1 MSYKA
6 LSEAVELAEGAIN
19 DHSLHLLDHSF
30 LTLLTSLHRKMEI
43 RRNQLLAC
51 RMRKQESYDQGS
63 IPRTEILNQKSIEPG
78 WKVASIPKDLMR
90 RRVEITGPVNDT
102 KMVIN
107 MLSRNLE
114 GKRADMAMLDFEDS
128 MYPAWKNIID
138 GVYNVIGASTGELQ
152 YKKENKDDK
161 FSSDKVYKLDPKDM
175 AGLMVRVR
183 GLHLHE
189 TNIKIDGQHVSA
201 GLFDLAICFYH
212 TAAVLIKS
220 GKTPKYYVPKIEYP
234 MEAWWWNDLFVQLQE
249 ELGYKRGTLRATFL
263 IETLPAAFNMEEI
276 LYELREHAVGMN
288 VGRWDKIFSDIKTL
302 KNHPSRISPD
312 RSEITM
318 NKFWM
323 ENYAKRLVN
332 VCHRRGALAIGGMS
346 SFTPG
351 KNIQTRDAQTKK
363 VIEDKFNEFK
373 LGHDGCWVSH
383 PYFIGPAMM
392 CFPKDNQIDFIDAAF
407 PENPLLIMEG
417 EAPRTIDGLKINIQ
431 VAIAY
436 LCGMQKGLGCVSHNN
451 LMEDLATLEISR
463 AQVWQW
469 KHYNITLTGGEVVN
483 DELIREQFQK
493 EQQLFLV
500 EILNNHSLSEQ
511 EMISEIN
518 RLKKAT
524 NDGMDLFTAKNLE
537 PFLTTYS
544 PLADEHEKTNSG
556 SNKMR
561 ETTNLE
567 ILWKTDKRWNGIIRD
582 YSPAEVLKLRG
593 SYRLEYSLA
602 KIGAD
607 NLWRLLNENSY
618 LNALG
623 ALTGN
628 QAIQQVRAGLKAI
641 YLSGWQVAADA
652 NLSGEM
658 YPDQSLYP
666 SDSVPNVV
674 KKINQALIRADQIE
688 SAEGKMTR
696 DWLAPIVA
704 DAEAGFGGVL
714 NAYELMKQMIAA
726 GAAGVHFED
735 QLASEKKCG
744 HLGGKVLVPTSEFI
758 KKLSAARLAAD
769 VMDVPT
775 LIIART
781 DAQAA
786 TLLTSDID
794 PRDHRFLTGER
805 TPEGFY
811 RIKNGMDIAIARG
824 LAYAP
829 YADLIWCE
837 TSTPDLD
844 EARLFARSIH
854 EKFPNKMLAYNCS
867 PSFNWK
873 KKLNADT
880 IASFQKE
887 LGAMG
892 YKFQFVTLA
901 GFHSLNYSMYSL
913 AYKYKTEGM
922 SAYSAL
928 QEEEFRAE
936 SLGYTATKHQ
946 REVGTG
952 YFDLVSNT
960 ISQGE
965 SSTLALKG
973 STEEAQFGITLA

>member
-1 MSYKA
+1 MSY
-6 LSEAVELAEGAIN
+6 
-19 DHSLHLLDHSF
+19 HSLNQDVQISTGSVSPRTLELFDEKF
-30 LTLLTSLHRKMEI
+30 LKLLTTVHRKMEI
-43 RRNQLLAC
+43 RRNQLLAV
-51 RMRKQESYDQGS
+51 RRRHQQYYDQGG
-63 IPRTEILNQKSIEPG
+63 IPRTDTINSESQKSD
-78 WKVASIPKDLMR
+78 WKVASVPEDLKV

-107 MLSRNLE
+107 MLSRNAD
-114 GKRADMAMLDFEDS
+114 GARADMAMLDFEDS
-128 MYPAWKNIID
+128 MFPSWENVID
-138 GVYNVIGASTGELQ
+138 GYYNVIGAASSKLSYQ
-152 YKKENKDDK
+152 KDKE
-161 FSSDKVYKLDPKDM
+161 SKVYTINPEDM

-183 GLHLHE
+183 GLHLQE
-189 TNIKIDGQHVSA
+189 VNVKIDGQYVSA
-201 GLFDLAICFYH
+201 GLFDLVMCFYH
-212 TAAVLIKS
+212 TARKLIKL

-234 MEAWWWNDLFVQLQE
+234 REACWWNDLFCSVQE
-249 ELGYKRGTLRATFL
+249 ELGFARGTLRATFL

-276 LYELREHAVGMN
+276 LFELREHVVGMN

-312 RSEITM
+312 RGEINM
-318 NKFWM
+318 KKFWM
-323 ENYAKRLVN
+323 ENYAKKLVN
-332 VCHRRGALAIGGMS
+332 VCHRRGAFAIGGMS
-346 SFTPG
+346 AFTPG
-351 KNIQTRDAQTKK
+351 KDEEIREQQTKR
-363 VIEDKFNEFK
+363 VIADKSNEFK

-383 PYFIGPAMM
+383 PYFIGPAME
-392 CFPKDNQIDFIDAAF
+392 CFPKKNQIEFIDHDF
-407 PENPLLIMEG
+407 PAHPNLMMEG
-417 EAPRTIDGLKINIQ
+417 SGPRTLHGLRTNIQ

-436 LCGMQKGLGCVSHNN
+436 LIGMSKGLGCVAYNN
-451 LMEDLATLEISR
+451 MMEDLATLEISR

-469 KHYNITLTGGEVVN
+469 KNYGVVLDDWEVVN
-483 DELIREQFQK
+483 DELIKDIFHK
-493 EQQLFLV
+493 EQQKFLA
-500 EILNNHSLSEQ
+500 EILENEFLNEDQ
-511 EMISEIN
+511 KVEEI
-518 RLKKAT
+518 RLLQKAT
-524 NDGMDLFTAKNLE
+524 DDGASLFTATTLE
-537 PFLTTYS
+537 PFLTTTS
-544 PLADEHEKTNSG
+544 PLTNEATQTLERKTN
-556 SNKMR
+556 MTDAAEM
-561 ETTNLE
+561 ETTWN
-567 ILWKTDKRWNGIIRD
+567 KDKRWNGVTRD
-582 YSPAEVLKLRG
+582 YTPAEVLKLRG
-593 SYRLEYSLA
+593 SYKIEHSLA
-602 KIGAD
+602 RLGAE
-607 NLWRLLNENSY
+607 NLWRLLETENY
-618 LNALG
+618 INALG

-628 QAIQQVRAGLKAI
+628 QAVQQVRAGLKAI

-652 NLSGEM
+652 NLAGEM

-674 KKINQALIRADQIE
+674 KKINQALIRADQVE
-688 SAEGKMTR
+688 SAEGNITR
-696 DWLAPIVA
+696 EWLAPIVA

-758 KKLSAARLAAD
+758 KKLTAARLAAD
-769 VMDVPT
+769 VMNTPT

-794 PRDHRFLTGER
+794 PADHKFLTGER

-829 YADLIWCE
+829 YADLVWCE
-837 TSTPDLD
+837 TSTPDLQ
-844 EARLFARSIH
+844 EAKLFADSIH
-854 EKFPNKMLAYNCS
+854 AKFPGKMLAYNCS

-873 KKLNADT
+873 KKLDAPT
-880 IASFQKE
+880 IASFQRE

-913 AYKYKTEGM
+913 AHQYKELGM

-928 QEEEFRAE
+928 QEQEFAAE
-936 SLGYTATKHQ
+936 AIGYTATKHQ

-960 ISQGE
+960 VTQGL
-965 SSTLALKG
+965 SSTTALKG
-973 STEEAQFGITLA
+973 STEEEQFTTSQA

>member
-1 MSYKA
+1 MSYQS
-6 LSEAVELAEGAIN
+6 LNQDVEISTGAYSTRAIELFDEN
-19 DHSLHLLDHSF
+19 F
-30 LTLLTSLHRKMEI
+30 LKLLTTLHRKMER
-43 RRNQLLAC
+43 RRNQLLAV
-51 RMRKQESYDQGS
+51 RSRNQDSYDQGG
-63 IPRTEILNQKSIEPG
+63 IPRTEVINPDSLKAD
-78 WKVASIPKDLMR
+78 WKVATIPEDLKT

-107 MLSRNLE
+107 MLSRNAD
-114 GKRADMAMLDFEDS
+114 GARADMAMLDFEDS
-128 MYPAWKNIID
+128 MYPSWDNVID
-138 GVYNVIGASTGELQ
+138 GFYNVIGAATGKLSYQ
-152 YKKENKDDK
+152 KDK
-161 FSSDKVYKLDPKDM
+161 TSKVYKLDPKDM

-183 GLHLHE
+183 GLHLQE
-189 TNIKIDGQHVSA
+189 ANVRVDGECVSA
-201 GLFDLAICFYH
+201 GLFDLAMCFYQ
-212 TAAVLIKS
+212 TARKLIKA

-234 MEAWWWNDLFVQLQE
+234 MEACWWNDLFVALQS
-249 ELGYKRGTLRATFL
+249 ELGFATGTLRATFL

-276 LYELREHAVGMN
+276 LFELKEHVVGMN

-312 RSEITM
+312 RAEINM
-318 NKFWM
+318 QKPWM
-323 ENYAKRLVN
+323 ENYAKKLVN
-332 VCHRRGALAIGGMS
+332 VCHRRGAFAIGGMS
-346 SFTPG
+346 AFTPG
-351 KNIQTRDAQTKK
+351 RDEEIREMQTKR
-363 VIEDKFNEFK
+363 VVADKSNEFQ

-383 PYFIGPAMM
+383 PYFIGPALN
-392 CFPKDNQIDFIDAAF
+392 CFTKNNQLDFIDGNF
-407 PENPLLIMEG
+407 PENPNLMMEG
-417 EAPRTIDGLKINIQ
+417 SGPRTLRGLRTNIQ

-436 LCGMQKGLGCVSHNN
+436 LMGMERGLGCVSYNY

-469 KHYNITLTGGEVVN
+469 KNYRVVLDDWDIVN
-483 DELIREQFQK
+483 DELIQDIFRK
-493 EQQLFLV
+493 EEEKFLI
-500 EILNNHSLSEQ
+500 EILDNHTINEK
-511 EMISEIN
+511 EKIEEIH
-518 RLKKAT
+518 RLQKAT
-524 NDGMDLFTAKNLE
+524 ADGIALFTATKLE
-537 PFLTTYS
+537 PFLTTTS
-544 PLADEHEKTNSG
+544 PLKHSTTQKFTREQSMSD
-556 SNKMR
+556 SNKI
-561 ETTNLE
+561 ET
-567 ILWKTDKRWNGIIRD
+567 LWSKDNRWNGIKRD

-593 SYRLEYSLA
+593 SYRIEHSIARL
-602 KIGAD
+602 GAE
-607 NLWRLLNENSY
+607 NLWKLLHTENY
-618 LNALG
+618 INALG

-628 QAIQQVRAGLKAI
+628 QAVQQVRAGLKAI

-652 NLSGEM
+652 NLAGEM

-674 KKINQALIRADQIE
+674 KKINQALIRADQVE
-688 SAEGKMTR
+688 SAEGNISR
-696 DWLAPIVA
+696 EWLAPIVA

-744 HLGGKVLVPTSEFI
+744 HLGGKVLVPTSEFV
-758 KKLSAARLAAD
+758 KKLTAARLAAD
-769 VMDVPT
+769 VMDTPT

-794 PRDHRFLTGER
+794 PQDHRFLTGER
-805 TPEGFY
+805 TSEGFF
-811 RIKNGMDIAIARG
+811 RIRNGMDIAIARG

-829 YADLIWCE
+829 YADLVWCE

-844 EARLFARSIH
+844 EARLFAESIH
-854 EKFPNKMLAYNCS
+854 AKFPGKLLAYNCS

-873 KKLNADT
+873 KKLSSAE
-880 IASFQKE
+880 IASFQRE

-901 GFHSLNYSMYSL
+901 GFHSLNFSMFSL
-913 AYKYKTEGM
+913 AKQYKEVGM

-928 QEEEFRAE
+928 QEAEFAAE
-936 SLGYTATKHQ
+936 PQGYTATKHQ

-960 ISQGE
+960 VTQGQA
-965 SSTLALKG
+965 STNALKG
-973 STEEAQFGITLA
+973 STEEEQFTMIQA